1 MRTRTN
7 TTSGLLTPIS
17 IISRSVG
24 QKSFE
29 DQQYTSSAVSSEEN
43 QGILEFLPDN
53 FCKDYFYF
61 IRLENV

>member
-53 FCKDYFYF
+53 FCKDLFLFY
-61 IRLENV
+61 